1 MYISSKVFGIIE
13 KFACHP
19 CHKRTAINKM
29 IEAFSI
35 FLICFEQVV
44 AGLNYKVTVEATCGG
59 QVREL
64 LWNLISVTPLD
75 LQITIDF
82 SVI

>member
-1 MYISSKVFGIIE
+1 
-13 KFACHP
+13 
-19 CHKRTAINKM
+19 M